1 MSTSLLLAV
10 AAAFVGGVAI
20 GIQNPLAAVMGE
32 RLGPLQSAFIV
43 HVGGALAG
51 GLVLLAFGGGR
62 LAAWRDVPPHAL
74 GAGLLGLM
82 LVSSVAFAVPR
93 IGLTATVALVITGQL
108 LLSAWLDHH
117 GLLGVVVRPVD
128 ATRAA
133 GILLLLGGAWLV
145 VR

>member
-1 MSTSLLLAV
+1 MSTPLLLAIV
-10 AAAFVGGVAI
+10 AAVVGGVAI

-32 RLGPLQSAFIV
+32 RIGPLESAFIV
-43 HVGGALAG
+43 HLGGALAG
-51 GLVLLAFGGGR
+51 GALLLAFGGGR
-62 LAAWRDVPPHAL
+62 VAAWRDVPPHAL

-117 GLLGVVVRPVD
+117 GLMGVAVRPVD
-128 ATRAA
+128 ATRALGVA
-133 GILLLLGGAWLV
+133 LLLGGAWLV